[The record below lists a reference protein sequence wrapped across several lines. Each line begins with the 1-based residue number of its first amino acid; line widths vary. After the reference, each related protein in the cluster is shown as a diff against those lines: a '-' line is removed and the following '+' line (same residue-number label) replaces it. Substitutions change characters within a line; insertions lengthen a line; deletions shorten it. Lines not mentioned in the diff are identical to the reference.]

1 MTLLFH
7 PGQCKV
13 SVGQFYAILDL
24 PARAEGCIAQV
35 IAIQTLDF
43 DGVQGEAIQ
52 RTLEEHLTTAE
63 MVINRER
70 GMNALRCLKVA
81 HAKIRRTICEGRWEP
96 WQGQIPS
103 RQATVQLVPDQELC
117 HRVCPAKP
125 YCPLSSFARM
135 GNTSIVW
142 DGVQTEGT
150 TVITGNRGSGKSH
163 TAKQM
168 VLALC
173 KAGIPVFVYDFNA
186 EFTSLPGAQVC
197 RWKDN
202 FRLHL
207 AEVGHGV
214 LRTVVRSLCP
224 LPASGPS
231 EAIFDNILPAI
242 FRRRRAECQQEG
254 LPFTSGV
261 EYLRDH
267 GSWSRQ
273 ALVQDAIRQRLDL
286 IADIGLF
293 AAEDE
298 VGCTSLAEL
307 WEGACA
313 GNPVIFD
320 LSSLS
325 DTLREALVKAVGSVL
340 ERQCDL
346 EARRGT
352 RRFPYLVADE
362 AHFYIKEDAI
372 LSLITRGRHI
382 GISTVFVT
390 NTPDKLPVPVY
401 RDLDSLILLTLPHR
415 SDHRA
420 VGMTAVL
427 DEDTV
432 QSMGPRLRPRTA
444 LVSGRM
450 TNGLPV
456 LVNIDPM
463 PTHVPTTGQ
472 TRSPWGRFAETK
484 TRR

>member
-7 PGQCKV
+7 PRQCEV

-24 PARAEGCIAQV
+24 PTRAEGCIAQV

-81 HAKIRRTICEGRWEP
+81 HAKIRRAVCEGCWEP

-103 RQATVQLVPDQELC
+103 RQAAVQLVPDFDLAR
-117 HRVCPAKP
+117 RVSPMKP
-125 YCPLSSFARM
+125 RCPLRPFVHM
-135 GNTSIVW
+135 GAASIIW
-142 DGVQTEGT
+142 DGMQTEGT

-168 VLALC
+168 VISLC
-173 KAGIPVFVYDFNA
+173 GAGVPVFVYDFNA
-186 EFTSLPGAQVC
+186 EFTLLPGAQVC

-207 AEVGHGV
+207 GEVGHGV

-231 EAIFDNILPAI
+231 EAIFDNTLPAI

-254 LPFTSGV
+254 VPFTV
-261 EYLRDH
+261 DVQYLRDH
-267 GSWSRQ
+267 VSWSRQ
-273 ALVQDAIRQRLDL
+273 GLVQDAIRQRLDL

-293 AAEDE
+293 AQADE
-298 VGCTSLAEL
+298 LGGASLNEL
-307 WEGACA
+307 WESACA

-325 DTLREALVKAVGSVL
+325 DTLRETLVKAVGNAL

-346 EARRGT
+346 EVRRGT

-372 LSLITRGRHI
+372 LGLITRGRHI

-390 NTPDKLPVPVY
+390 NTPDKLPTPVF

-432 QSMGPRLRPRTA
+432 QAMGPRLRPRTA
-444 LVSGRM
+444 LISGRM

-456 LVNIDPM
+456 LVSIDPM
-463 PTHVPTTGQ
+463 PPHVPVTGQ
-472 TRSPWGRFAETK
+472 TRSPWGRFAEADAHP
-484 TRR
+484 